1 MVSSKVVSY
10 VIRRILQCLVVIFV
24 STTVVFIIPR
34 MATDMSPVESAISRA
49 MAQGQYTDPKAV
61 EQLRNTLEVAY
72 GLEGTVF
79 EQYVKFWKNILRGDL
94 GPSFSSFPT
103 PVMDLIRNSLPWTVG
118 LLLVTTVLSWVI
130 GNILG
135 GIVGCN
141 RNKKWAKGLEVTIN
155 ALRPIPYYIMALL
168 LLIVFSYILPL
179 FPSGGAYP
187 IGTVPRRDWSFF
199 VDVLKHAFLPGL
211 SLILV
216 GIGGWFQGMRTL
228 VSHIMGEDYVV
239 YAKLANLNK
248 KDIFSNYIMRNAML
262 PQITGLAL
270 QLGMIFSGTLITEI
284 VFNYPGLGL
293 LSYNAI
299 LRSDYNLIMGV
310 TILSIVAVSFGTL
323 IIDLLYPLLDPRIA
337 Y

>member
-1 MVSSKVVSY
+1 
-10 VIRRILQCLVVIFV
+10 F
-24 STTVVFIIPR
+24 
-34 MATDMSPVESAISRA
+34 D
-49 MAQGQYTDPKAV
+49 QYI
-61 EQLRNTLEVAY
+61 
-72 GLEGTVF
+72 
-79 EQYVKFWKNILRGDL
+79 KFWGNILRGDL

-141 RNKKWAKGLEVTIN
+141 RNKRWAKGLEVTIN

-199 VDVLKHAFLPGL
+199 ADVLKHAFLPGL
-211 SLILV
+211 SLLLV

-248 KDIFSNYIMRNAML
+248 KDVFSNYIMRNAML

-323 IIDLLYPLLDPRIA
+323 IIDLIYPLLDPRIA